1 MNQVYQV
8 KKYKKELK
16 KEEEERAERRS
27 IKQAKTE
34 SKMPRLS
41 NIKWRAPDQGL
52 NIIWF
57 WFGYSFRF

>member
-16 KEEEERAERRS
+16 KEEDERAERRS

-52 NIIWF
+52 NII
-57 WFGYSFRF
+57 